1 MEALVNARAW
11 AGRRVLLTGH
21 TGFKGGWLALWLA
34 RLGAQVSGYA
44 LAPEAGG
51 FYERTG
57 VKGALQAE
65 WIADVRDRETLLQ
78 AVTTAQPEVVFHLAA
93 QPLVRASYADPVG
106 TFATNVLG
114 TAHLLDALRQQSGV
128 RAIVAVTSDKC
139 YRDLGAPCRETD
151 ALGGHDP
158 YSASKAGAEI
168 VAASYA
174 ASYGLPLATARAGNV
189 IGGGDISTDRLVP
202 DLLRALDTGAP
213 LHLRHPEA
221 VRPWQHVME
230 PLAGY
235 LRLAERLMDAPAR
248 FGGAWN
254 FGPDDAEAQPVRV
267 VAARLLAHAQADGL
281 TPPPLTLGDG
291 SGVHEAGVLR
301 LDVHKAAEQLGWRG
315 RLTLDEAL
323 RLTWQWHRAARSGQD
338 LQAFTLQQIDAYLS
352 PER

>member
-1 MEALVNARAW
+1 MEGLVTARAW
-11 AGRRVLLTGH
+11 AGRRVLVTGH
-21 TGFKGGWLALWLA
+21 TGFKGGWLALWL
-34 RLGAQVSGYA
+34 RQLGAQVSGYA

-51 FYERTG
+51 FHERAG
-57 VKGALQAE
+57 VRSTLQAE
-65 WIADVRDRETLLQ
+65 WIADVRDREALLD

-93 QPLVRASYADPVG
+93 QPLVRASYADPTG
-106 TFATNVLG
+106 TFATNIMG

-139 YRDLGAPCRETD
+139 YRDLGPPCRETD

-202 DLLRALDTGAP
+202 DLLRAIDAGTP
-213 LHLRHPEA
+213 LHLRHPDA

-235 LRLAERLMDAPAR
+235 LALAERLMDEPAR

-254 FGPDDAEAQPVRV
+254 FGPSDGHGHPVRA
-267 VAARLLAHAQADGL
+267 VAEQLLAHARADGAAL
-281 TPPPLTLGDG
+281 PELSFGDG
-291 SGVHEAGVLR
+291 SGVHEAGVLL
-301 LDVHKAAEQLGWRG
+301 LDSAKAAAQLGWRG
-315 RLTLDEAL
+315 RLPLDEAL
-323 RLTWQWHRAARSGQD
+323 RLTWQWHLASRTGQD

-352 PER
+352 RP

>member
-1 MEALVNARAW
+1 MEGLVNAARW

-21 TGFKGGWLALWLA
+21 TGFKGGWLALWLKHW
-34 RLGAQVSGYA
+34 GAQVSGYA

-51 FYERTG
+51 FYERAG
-57 VKGALQAE
+57 VKGCLHAE
-65 WIADVRDRETLLQ
+65 WIADVRDAEALLE
-78 AVTTAQPEVVFHLAA
+78 AVTTTQPEVVFHLAA
-93 QPLVRASYADPVG
+93 QPLVRASYADPTG
-106 TFATNVLG
+106 TFATNIMG

-128 RAIVAVTSDKC
+128 QAIVAVTSDKC

-189 IGGGDISTDRLVP
+189 IGGGDVATDRLVP
-202 DLLRALDTGAP
+202 DLLRALDSGTP
-213 LHLRHPEA
+213 LHLRHPDA

-235 LRLAERLMDAPAR
+235 LRLAERLTDDPSR
-248 FGGAWN
+248 FAGAWN
-254 FGPDDAEAQPVRV
+254 FGPDDREAQPVRV
-267 VAARLLAHAQADGL
+267 VAERLFAQAQADAVA
-281 TPPPLTLGDG
+281 PAPLSFGDG

-301 LDVHKAAEQLGWRG
+301 LDTTKAAEQLGWRG
-315 RLTLDEAL
+315 RLTLDDAL
-323 RLTWQWHRAARSGQD
+323 RLTWHWHRARHTGQD
-338 LQAFTLQQIDAYLS
+338 LQAVTLAQIDAYLT
-352 PER
+352 PTP

>member
-1 MEALVNARAW
+1 MEGLVNAARW

-21 TGFKGGWLALWLA
+21 TGFKGGWLALWLQQW
-34 RLGAQVSGYA
+34 GAEVSGYA
-44 LAPEAGG
+44 LAPDAGG
-51 FYERTG
+51 FYERAG
-57 VKGALQAE
+57 VKAALRAE
-65 WIADVRDRETLLQ
+65 WIADVRDREALLE
-78 AVTTAQPEVVFHLAA
+78 AVTATQPEVVFHLAA
-93 QPLVRASYADPVG
+93 QPLVRASYADPTG
-106 TFATNVLG
+106 TFATNILG

-128 RAIVAVTSDKC
+128 QAIVAVTSDKC

-174 ASYGLPLATARAGNV
+174 VSYGLPLATARAGNV

-213 LHLRHPEA
+213 LHLRHPGA

-235 LRLAERLMDAPAR
+235 LALAERLMDDPGR

-254 FGPDDAEAQPVRV
+254 FGPDDREAQPVRV
-267 VAARLLAHAQADGL
+267 VAERLFAQAQASGVALPVL
-281 TPPPLTLGDG
+281 TFGDG
-291 SGVHEAGVLR
+291 RGVHEAGVLR
-301 LDVHKAAEQLGWRG
+301 LDTTKAAEQLGWRG
-315 RLTLDEAL
+315 RLTLDDAL
-323 RLTWQWHRAARSGQD
+323 RLTWQWHRAQRSGQD
-338 LQAFTLQQIDAYLS
+338 LHAFTRAQIDAYLNPTS
-352 PER
+352 